1 MGEITV
7 EVDGIEHTYA
17 IEEWLVC
24 DSCSHGWLKLLNE
37 NSEACP
43 ECGAKEVSLTAE
55 QITDRPK
62 WLWDRANSIEE
73 MAARTEHKAKL
84 LRKLAQRGWALNEPP
99 RDGYA
104 RLTKSTEQDENSD
117 EIEVTLSE
125 Q

>member
-1 MGEITV
+1 MGEITI
-7 EVDGIEHTYA
+7 EVDGVEHTYA
-17 IEEWLVC
+17 TEEILVC
-24 DSCSHGWLKLLNE
+24 NHCDNGWMRFPAE
-37 NSEACP
+37 GSEACP
-43 ECGAKEVSLTAE
+43 ECGTKEVTLTAE

-62 WLWDRANSIEE
+62 WLWDGTDSIEE

-117 EIEVTLSE
+117 EIEVALSE